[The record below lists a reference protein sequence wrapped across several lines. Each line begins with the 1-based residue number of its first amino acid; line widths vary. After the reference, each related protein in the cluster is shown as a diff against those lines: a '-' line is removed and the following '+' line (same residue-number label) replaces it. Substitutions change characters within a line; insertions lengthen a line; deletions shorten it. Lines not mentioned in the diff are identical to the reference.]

1 MDVASI
7 PVNNHGIVHAQRSTS
22 RDEPKW
28 SVRAE
33 VMQIT
38 RTVKDIWMRTSVTG
52 SRATCRG
59 RGRAHRRAAR
69 RGAAR
74 WQSDAVRTRSTSLF
88 KIIMPALHA
97 MKKAHDAL
105 HKRTRYSVRWFRA
118 RAGAGLELRARA
130 HERHRALERH
140 R

>member
-7 PVNNHGIVHAQRSTS
+7 PVNSHGIVHAQRSTS

-33 VMQIT
+33 VIQIT

-52 SRATCRG
+52 SRATCRK
-59 RGRAHRRAAR
+59 RGYARRRAAQH
-69 RGAAR
+69 GAAQL
-74 WQSDAVRTRSTSLF
+74 QSDAARTRNTSLLR
-88 KIIMPALHA
+88 IIMPALHA
-97 MKKAHDAL
+97 IKKTHDAL
-105 HKRTRYSVRWFRA
+105 RARTRCSVSWVQKKHRR
-118 RAGAGLELRARA
+118 GELRARA